1 MKNNIRIIFIVFVQF
16 FGLAVF
22 VSPLEAHQ
30 PFGIKDKSEENYIE
44 ISDATV
50 SHAFYAQF
58 EEEGEEMVLKFSLS
72 EGDLFDFSLLI
83 PNLEPENLMEIKD
96 LPILIINDEK
106 FIPDQNSAFFEPY
119 SRMDLIRVIAE
130 KENIKKNTDITVRV
144 ISRGK
149 TRYVFSIGTKEIF
162 NNTYAFGN
170 VTRLNMNDLNEWYNR
185 LYTPEEKN
193 NFPLILVILISI
205 TITLSLTVY
214 YRHDIQE
221 KFKK

>member
-50 SHAFYAQF
+50 SHAFYAEF
-58 EEEGEEMVLKFSLS
+58 DEEGEEMVLKFSLS

-96 LPILIINDEK
+96 LPILIINEEK

-130 KENIKKNTDITVRV
+130 KENIKKNTDITVKI

-205 TITLSLTVY
+205 TIVLSLAVY

-221 KFKK
+221 TFKK

>member
-1 MKNNIRIIFIVFVQF
+1 
-16 FGLAVF
+16 
-22 VSPLEAHQ
+22 
-30 PFGIKDKSEENYIE
+30 
-44 ISDATV
+44 
-50 SHAFYAQF
+50 
-58 EEEGEEMVLKFSLS
+58 
-72 EGDLFDFSLLI
+72 
-83 PNLEPENLMEIKD
+83 
-96 LPILIINDEK
+96 
-106 FIPDQNSAFFEPY
+106 
-119 SRMDLIRVIAE
+119 MDLIRVIAE